1 MNEAN
6 LIRWCG
12 PLFGVVMLLA
22 GGRTMAQVQ
31 PCDSLGATLA
41 HEPDT
46 VDLGVLLSVE
56 LPPQAEPV
64 GIVFW
69 YFADGSVQ
77 TSLGGELH
85 HQFPGAGVQ
94 PVCAALSVVDNQQL
108 DTCSLFVCGL
118 VDVQEPHCPGVEP
131 EFTVVVSG
139 DTVEFIDQTTAFSGA
154 SVVGLAW
161 DLGDGATAI
170 GSAPQHVFTT
180 PGPHEVCLTV
190 SAVDSTQQPC
200 TSTVCHWYYSGPVD
214 PPCEDV
220 LTVSFDHAVL
230 PNGQVALWST
240 SLTSGMTG
248 EHLWDLGDGTQ
259 ATGPF
264 ALHSYPFGGLVQI
277 CLSVSVS
284 GPLFTDSCT
293 ATTCSWIDLT
303 GLLGVE
309 EPEAAQSL
317 RARPNPAGERITVEL
332 PVGVNSGHLQLVD
345 LLDRPH
351 LDVAVHGERQDLVVS
366 GVPTGAYLLVFRSGG
381 VMMSTR
387 IMVAH

>member
-1 MNEAN
+1 M
-6 LIRWCG
+6 
-12 PLFGVVMLLA
+12 
-22 GGRTMAQVQ
+22 
-31 PCDSLGATLA
+31 
-41 HEPDT
+41 
-46 VDLGVLLSVE
+46 
-56 LPPQAEPV
+56 
-64 GIVFW
+64 
-69 YFADGSVQ
+69 YGS
-77 TSLGGELH
+77 
-85 HQFPGAGVQ
+85 
-94 PVCAALSVVDNQQL
+94 
-108 DTCSLFVCGL
+108 
-118 VDVQEPHCPGVEP
+118 
-131 EFTVVVSG
+131 
-139 DTVEFIDQTTAFSGA
+139 
-154 SVVGLAW
+154 
-161 DLGDGATAI
+161 
-170 GSAPQHVFTT
+170 
-180 PGPHEVCLTV
+180 
-190 SAVDSTQQPC
+190 
-200 TSTVCHWYYSGPVD
+200 VCHWYYSGPVD

-332 PVGVNSGHLQLVD
+332 PLGINSGHLQLVD
-345 LLDRPH
+345 LLGRPH

-366 GVPTGAYLLVFRSGG
+366 GVPTGAYLLVFRNGG